1 MIATGK
7 PDYTSLDLP
16 PAPPDR
22 PYVLVNMVTSIDGKA
37 TIDGTEQGLGS
48 TTDQRLMRELRTS
61 ADLVISGASTLRATG
76 TSSRVRDDDLIALR
90 EQRGQTPHPIAAT
103 LSASGDL
110 PLEKLFFTARD
121 FEAVIYVTDAT
132 SEARREAIEA
142 TGRRAV
148 VLSGDIVTEM
158 LAHMRR
164 ELGVAVVLIEG
175 GPTLNGDLFERGLV
189 DDFFLTLG
197 PVVVGG
203 DVTLSAVRGAH
214 TPTLDSATRLELV
227 SAFNN
232 SETSEL
238 YLRYRTQ
245 GFGVT
250 GH

>member
-1 MIATGK
+1 MISSGK
-7 PDYTSLDLP
+7 PDYASLDLP
-16 PAPPDR
+16 AAPPDR
-22 PYVLVNMVTSIDGKA
+22 PYVLINMVTSADGKA

-48 TTDQRLMRELRTS
+48 PTDQRLMRELRAS
-61 ADLVISGASTLRATG
+61 VDLVMSGASTLRATG

-90 EQRGQTPHPIAAT
+90 TQRGQTPHPIAAT

-110 PLEKLFFTARD
+110 PLDRLFFTADD
-121 FEAVIYVTDAT
+121 FEAVVYVTDAT

-142 TGRRAV
+142 TGRPLV

-158 LAHMRR
+158 LRHIRQ
-164 ELGVAVVLIEG
+164 ELGVEVALIEG

-214 TPTLDSATRLELV
+214 TPTLDTTTHLELV

-232 SETSEL
+232 PETSEL
-238 YLRYRTQ
+238 YLRYRTR
-245 GFGVT
+245 GKGVV